1 MPKSCTP
8 AHIAFQTTQKGF
20 IMTISETARL
30 EMFGGLQ
37 KSLGEAVANT
47 LIEHLPPG
55 GWYDVAR
62 TGDFDRIEIRL
73 DKLDNRIDKLEA
85 RLDDRID
92 KLEIRIDKLEARLDD
107 RIDGLEAR
115 IDKLEARLDDRIDK
129 LAQKIDTNTKWM
141 IGISITYGI
150 GILGALVTFMVAS
163 LN

>member
-1 MPKSCTP
+1 
-8 AHIAFQTTQKGF
+8 
-20 IMTISETARL
+20 MTISETARL
-30 EMFGGLQ
+30 DMLSGLRTHV
-37 KSLGEAVANT
+37 GEAVANT
-47 LIEHLPPG
+47 LMEHLPPG

-92 KLEIRIDKLEARLDD
+92 KLEARFDKLEVRIDNLEARLDD
-107 RIDGLEAR
+107 RIDTLT
-115 IDKLEARLDDRIDK
+115 
-129 LAQKIDTNTKWM
+129 QKIETNTRWM